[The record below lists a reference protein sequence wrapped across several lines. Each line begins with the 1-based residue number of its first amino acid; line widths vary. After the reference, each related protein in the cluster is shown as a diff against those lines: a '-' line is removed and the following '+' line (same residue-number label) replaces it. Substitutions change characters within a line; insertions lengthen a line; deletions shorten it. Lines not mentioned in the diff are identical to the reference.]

1 MSNTSFFDRLNRWAR
16 NSVTL
21 KLLTVGFLVL
31 ILLLPASMVNSLIRE
46 RESIRDQAVE
56 EVSAK
61 WGGAQTIAGP
71 VLSVPYERT
80 VVNAEGKPVSERGY
94 AHFLP
99 DSLSFGGEI
108 MPQKRYRGIYVVV
121 LYNTQLSVNGHFSGL
136 RADALS
142 VPAESLQWEEA
153 IFTLGIG
160 DMKGVES
167 AIPVQFSDTTLQ
179 LGPGTITNDLFNSGA
194 SVPLPLMD
202 KEDTQLPFSFELDL
216 NGSTDLHFTPFGKT
230 TTVAL
235 SSNWTAPSFEGEFL
249 PDQREVREDGFT
261 ANWQVLQ
268 LNRNYP
274 QQGVGS
280 FVNSGGQN
288 NNYYYDN
295 DPVRRSAGSFGVR
308 LLLPIDEYKKTFRSA
323 KYAIYFILLTFL
335 TFFFIEI
342 LNRKRLHPIQY
353 LLVGAA
359 IVLFYI
365 LLLSF
370 SEHLHF
376 DTAYFLACAAILI
389 LITVYSFFMLRNRKL
404 TVMVFGILAIL
415 YGFFYSILQL
425 QDYALLM
432 GSLGLLLILAVIMYL
447 TRNVDWY
454 SLKRDEE

>member
-1 MSNTSFFDRLNRWAR
+1 MSTPSFLDRLNNWAR

-31 ILLLPASMVNSLIRE
+31 ILLIPASMVSSLIYE
-46 RESIRDQAVE
+46 RENIRDNAVQ
-56 EVSAK
+56 EVSSK
-61 WGGAQTIAGP
+61 WGGPQTVAGP

-80 VVNAEGKPVSERGY
+80 ITNAEGKPVTERGY

-99 DSLSFGGEI
+99 DTVDVEGELL
-108 MPQKRYRGIYVVV
+108 PQKRYRGIYVVV
-121 LYNTQLSVNGHFSGL
+121 LYNAKLSVKGHFSGL

-142 VPAESLQWEEA
+142 VPEESLQWEEA
-153 IFTLGIG
+153 IFTIGIS

-167 AIPVQFSDTTLQ
+167 AIPVQFNDTILQ
-179 LGPGTITNDLFNSGA
+179 LGPGTITNDIYSSGA
-194 SVPLPLMD
+194 SVPLPLP
-202 KEDTQLPFSFELDL
+202 KGAATRLTFAYELDL

-230 TTVAL
+230 TSVEL
-235 SSNWTAPSFEGEFL
+235 SSNWTAPSFEGTFL
-249 PDQREVREDGFT
+249 PDERTVSDSGFV

-274 QQGVGS
+274 QQGVGG
-280 FVNSGGQN
+280 FVQGSGQSD
-288 NNYYYDN
+288 YYGS
-295 DPVRRSAGSFGVR
+295 DPLRRSASTFGLK
-308 LLLPIDEYKKTFRSA
+308 LLLPIDEYQKTLRSA

-353 LLVGAA
+353 LLVGAG

-370 SEHLHF
+370 SEHLSF
-376 DTAYFLACAAILI
+376 NTAYWIACAAIVL
-389 LITVYSFFMLRNRKL
+389 LITIYSYFMLRNGKL
-404 TVMVFGILAIL
+404 TVMVFGILTIL

-454 SLKRDEE
+454 GLKREE